1 MAEWSF
7 LTSHAR
13 VLLCIA
19 HDPGVRLRDIAVQ
32 VDISER
38 AAYGIVTDLADAGY
52 IVKERDGRRNR
63 YQIQPHLPLRVP
75 LPMPGSRERTIGEI
89 LALLTD
95 VGDRAAG
102 LSTQDEV
109 PVVPPVDG
117 SQTGITK

>member
-1 MAEWSF
+1 
-7 LTSHAR
+7 
-13 VLLCIA
+13 
-19 HDPGVRLRDIAVQ
+19 
-32 VDISER
+32 
-38 AAYGIVTDLADAGY
+38 
-52 IVKERDGRRNR
+52 
-63 YQIQPHLPLRVP
+63 
-75 LPMPGSRERTIGEI
+75 MPGSRERTIGEI